1 MLNGSSIQ
9 PIETEFNTDAKE
21 EDGLRL
27 TSEVSPIS
35 TRLSGPQEPPSDQ
48 SMWWLSLKPDK
59 GRAKMP
65 EFKDSDRKEST
76 HSLDSEYGGL
86 DVPIIRTPIA
96 KKQFMKI
103 SAQLHHF
110 T

>member
-48 SMWWLSLKPDK
+48 STSRPSPKQDK
-59 GRAKMP
+59 GKAKMP
-65 EFKDSDRKEST
+65 EYEDSDRNES
-76 HSLDSEYGGL
+76 
-86 DVPIIRTPIA
+86 A
-96 KKQFMKI
+96 
-103 SAQLHHF
+103 
-110 T
+110 